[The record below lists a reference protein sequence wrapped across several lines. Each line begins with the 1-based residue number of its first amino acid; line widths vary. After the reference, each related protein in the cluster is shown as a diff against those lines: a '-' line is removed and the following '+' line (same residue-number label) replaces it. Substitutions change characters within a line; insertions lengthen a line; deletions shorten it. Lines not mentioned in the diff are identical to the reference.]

1 MKAYKKAYIFGRGK
15 HFVKKVTQQE
25 IADCLGISR
34 LTVSKALNGSS
45 GIHDDMKQLVL
56 QKAYELGYNK
66 KNLDLQK
73 IANVYDNNEND
84 PAGQVVSLFT
94 FEGGHIGTYW
104 GQVINGVASGLVRHG
119 ADLNLC
125 LVQKH
130 DETSFETPA
139 NFNPK
144 RSKGIITLGKFN
156 KNHIKK
162 MKAFGLPLVSIDTIR
177 EANDYKLITDTV
189 MMCNEQPITEITTS
203 LIRNGHRDIG
213 YVGEVESCRS
223 FRERWL
229 GFRRGME
236 KYNQNIDESFCCLRY
251 KSSTMT
257 AEIIQK
263 AVSELP
269 KLPTAFVCA
278 NDFTAL
284 NVIQA
289 LKKLGKTVPNDI
301 AISGFDNTF
310 ESDLLNITTVDCY
323 KVELGERAAE
333 EIFLRMGN
341 PRHPYVLARMMTK
354 VIFREST
361 NKIIRKDKQITVV
374 PSSPQEYLKYQ

>member
-1 MKAYKKAYIFGRGK
+1 M
-15 HFVKKVTQQE
+15 KKVTQQE
-25 IADCLGISR
+25 IADNLGISR

-45 GIHDDMKQLVL
+45 GIHDEMKQLVL
-56 QKAYELGYNK
+56 QKAYELGYIK
-66 KNLDLQK
+66 KGLDLQK
-73 IANVYDNNEND
+73 IANVYDND
-84 PAGQVVSLFT
+84 PGDQVVSLFT
-94 FEGGHIGTYW
+94 FEGGHIGIYW

-119 ADLNLC
+119 VDLNLC
-125 LVQKH
+125 LVRKY

-144 RSKGIITLGKFN
+144 RSKGIITLGNFN

-177 EANDYKLITDTV
+177 EANDYRLITDTV
-189 MMCNEQPITEITTS
+189 MMCNEQPVTEITTS
-203 LIRNGHRDIG
+203 LIRNGHKEIG
-213 YVGEVESCRS
+213 YVGEVASCRS

-229 GFRRGME
+229 GFKRGMK
-236 KYNQNIDESFCCLRY
+236 KYNLEIDESLCCLHY

-257 AEIIQK
+257 PEIIQK
-263 AVSELP
+263 AVGELP

-289 LKKLGKTVPNDI
+289 LQKLGKVVPGDI

-310 ESDLLNITTVDCY
+310 ESDFLNITTVDCY
-323 KVELGERAAE
+323 KVELGERAADE
-333 EIFLRMGN
+333 LFLRISN
-341 PRHPYVLARMMTK
+341 PRYPFVSVRMMTK

-361 NKIIRKDKQITVV
+361 NKIIAMGVSESTQNNNRSVNDVEKDIK
-374 PSSPQEYLKYQ
+374 